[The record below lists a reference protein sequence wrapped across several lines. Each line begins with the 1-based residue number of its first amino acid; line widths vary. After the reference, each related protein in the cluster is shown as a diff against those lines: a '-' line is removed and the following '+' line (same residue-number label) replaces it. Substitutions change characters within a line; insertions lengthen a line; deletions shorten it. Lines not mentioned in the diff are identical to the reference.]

1 MMKKI
6 VTSNLGYRPGNLLWT
21 VIVGFLSVTFVQGQT
36 PSDALMM
43 PTGDICILFNHDVG
57 SFDRYWEGS
66 DLRSNETI
74 ATVHRNTT
82 LPMAAI
88 GVLNSLNFYV
98 GVPYVHTKS
107 SNPNGGRFEG
117 ASGFQDLTL
126 ALKYRALKKTLGPG
140 DLSLFSA
147 VAFSTPISNY
157 LSDYQPYSLGL
168 GAPEFSLRGIAQY
181 RFHNGLYARAG
192 AAHLWRGY
200 TEAERDYYYNDGSY
214 YTAWMDV
221 PNAWNLDAAV
231 GMWLSNGSLK
241 LEVNYTGLKSTSG
254 DDVRDYNA
262 AQPTN
267 KVKFDKIGF
276 SVQYYFPSIKGL
288 GVLAYHSRN
297 FDGLNGPKMNNT
309 GAGLTYQFN
318 FKKKT
323 DEIDMEIE

>member
-1 MMKKI
+1 MKNTVADLWELLPKR
-6 VTSNLGYRPGNLLWT
+6 SLGYLAIALLFF
-21 VIVGFLSVTFVQGQT
+21 GPAHGQT

-66 DLRSNETI
+66 DLRHNETI

-117 ASGFQDLTL
+117 ADGFQDLIL
-126 ALKYRALKKTLGPG
+126 ALKYRALEKTVGPG
-140 DLSLFSA
+140 ELSLFSTA
-147 VAFSTPISNY
+147 GFSTPITNY

-168 GAPEFSLRGIAQY
+168 GAPEFSLRGIVQY
-181 RFHNGLYARAG
+181 RMHNGLYARAG

-200 TEAERDYYYNDGSY
+200 TEAERDYYYDDGSY

-221 PNAWNLDAAV
+221 PNAWNYDAAL
-231 GMWLSNGSLK
+231 GLWLAENALK

-254 DDVRDYNA
+254 DDIRAYNA

-288 GVLAYHSRN
+288 GVLAYHSRI
-297 FDGLNGPKMNNT
+297 FNGTNSPKMNNT

-323 DEIDMEIE
+323 DEINKDNE